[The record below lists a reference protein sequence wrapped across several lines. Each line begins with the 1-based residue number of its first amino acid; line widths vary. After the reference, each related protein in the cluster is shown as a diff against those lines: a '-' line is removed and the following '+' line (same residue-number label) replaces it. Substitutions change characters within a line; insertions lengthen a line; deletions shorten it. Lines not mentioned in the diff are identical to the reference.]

1 MFILKRKKRAVM
13 YMTASNGYV
22 FYLSDI
28 RLSALWLKMIRLRM
42 EKNFVITFYFLRLIN
57 IPILVA
63 T

>member
-1 MFILKRKKRAVM
+1 M
-13 YMTASNGYV
+13 YLTASNGYV

-42 EKNFVITFYFLRLIN
+42 EKYFVITFYFLRLIN
-57 IPILVA
+57 IPILAA